1 VFLLIARLGVVVFLA
16 SSCSDLAPQAVK
28 ANIKDIETRA
38 RMKRNIK
45 LASLCVTRYKD
56 VAYCHISE
64 GNVQGVFHP
73 NIDDVETNPAA
84 ILQSSLG

>member
-1 VFLLIARLGVVVFLA
+1 MVVFLA
-16 SSCSDLAPQAVK
+16 SGCSDLAPQAVK

-45 LASLCVTRYKD
+45 LASLCVIRYKD

-64 GNVQGVFHP
+64 GNVQGVFSP